1 LEDSEDCRGAGGHG
15 NQHVRLRSAQI
26 DCIETICPA
35 LAAPRCFEPRQR
47 PIQDFRFK
55 SSGHGFKASPDLKA
69 SPENQRIPQAPLHRK
84 TCRSANAVQAFAE
97 EALSFDLPLKSIVVA
112 VAPRALTLQGRPA
125 GSNAALDLVNFERH
139 QARLVF
145 GVNF

>member
-1 LEDSEDCRGAGGHG
+1 MEDSEDCRGAGGHG

-35 LAAPRCFEPRQR
+35 LAAPRCFEPRQACDSGF
-47 PIQDFRFK
+47 PVQEFK
-55 SSGHGFKASPDLKA
+55 QSFKASPDLTA
-69 SPENQRIPQAPLHRK
+69 SPGNQRVPQAPLHRK

-97 EALSFDLPLKSIVVA
+97 EALPFDLPLKSIVVA
-112 VAPRALTLQGRPA
+112 VAPRGLTLQGRPA